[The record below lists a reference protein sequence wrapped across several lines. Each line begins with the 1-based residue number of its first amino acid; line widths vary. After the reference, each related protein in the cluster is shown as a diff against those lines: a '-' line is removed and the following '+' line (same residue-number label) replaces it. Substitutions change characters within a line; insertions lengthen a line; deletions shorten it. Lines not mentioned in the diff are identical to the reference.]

1 MESVMAKECINQ
13 INIGK
18 KRSYNSFF
26 GNVDAEALDLIH
38 HLLVF
43 NPQQRYTAEEAL
55 AHPYLR

>member
-1 MESVMAKECINQ
+1 MAKECINQ

-18 KRSYNSFF
+18 KRSYSSFF

-43 NPQQRYTAEEAL
+43 NPQQRYTADEAL